1 MADKK
6 ISALTS
12 SSTPLTGTEVLP
24 IVQSSATV
32 KVAVSDLTAGRAVS
46 ASSFTPSGS
55 TVPANGMY
63 LPAANEVAFATNTI
77 LRASIK
83 STGDMKWSDNG
94 ASGENAMVWERLSG
108 TGASN
113 SGRLKLAYNS
123 VSWTPASLGSVLY
136 WDGNTGGLTISTSS
150 QKYKRNITPVTDAQL
165 DKALLLKP
173 SYYQRLEYDY
183 WEYGLIA
190 EEVSEIGLDE
200 FVTKIDDEISGLNYE
215 KMVTLAFGL
224 IQRQAKKIDDLTQTV
239 ADLQAK
245 VN

>member
-6 ISALTS
+6 ISALTGA
-12 SSTPLTGTEVLP
+12 STPLAGTEVLP

-46 ASSFTPSGS
+46 ATSFAPTGS

-63 LPAANEVAFATNTI
+63 LPAATEVGFASNTT
-77 LRASIK
+77 LRAAIK
-83 STGDMKWSDNG
+83 SDGNWSWSDNG

-108 TGASN
+108 TGAAN

-123 VSWTPASLGSVLY
+123 VNWTPGSLPSALY
-136 WDGNTGGLTISTSS
+136 WDGGTGGITILTSS
-150 QKYKRNITPVTDAQL
+150 QKFKRNITPVTDAQL
-165 DKALLLKP
+165 DKALLLEP

-183 WEYGLIA
+183 WEYGFIA
-190 EEVSEIGLDE
+190 EQAHEIGLDE
-200 FVTKIDDEISGLNYE
+200 LVSKVDGDINGLDYQKVTVFCI
-215 KMVTLAFGL
+215 GL
-224 IQRQAKKIDDLTQTV
+224 IQRQAKKIDELTQAV